1 MGTSF
6 TELKLYLREA
16 PFVISSHI
24 SPLHETLYACRV
36 EPFAEASEIFARAVC
51 HFAVVCETSSE
62 RILQGAENVEVGGC

>member
-24 SPLHETLYACRV
+24 SPLHETLCACRV
-36 EPFAEASEIFARAVC
+36 ELFAEASEIFKHTVFRL
-51 HFAVVCETSSE
+51 VVLGVYPS
-62 RILQGAENVEVGGC
+62 RGRKMEVGWF